1 MVQKRQWSVG
11 WSYSQARGSFNCIG
25 GNLGCC
31 GSQCGSSEHQCCDA
45 DVKRNVL
52 CLSFHDTC
60 QSSLAILREPEV
72 WRSQA
77 PPTVGVTLLVL
88 CTKDCPLLG
97 QLNFSHLF
105 PFEKRHYVKY
115 DCCRPIKVEWGI
127 LNLSFSVLGKM
138 PVILSLR
145 FPGRI
150 NKDFSSAW

>member
-1 MVQKRQWSVG
+1 MSEQFSHSER
-11 WSYSQARGSFNCIG
+11 ARGLEKS
-25 GNLGCC
+25 
-31 GSQCGSSEHQCCDA
+31 GSSHCGGD
-45 DVKRNVL
+45 
-52 CLSFHDTC
+52 
-60 QSSLAILREPEV
+60 P
-72 WRSQA
+72 
-77 PPTVGVTLLVL
+77 LVL

-150 NKDFSSAW
+150 NKDFSSVW